1 MNEDLEDVAIRLKI
15 GGYNRH
21 IFLCV
26 GPKCCTEATGG
37 AAWKKLK
44 DELKARNLS
53 LSDDPGACYRTKVQ
67 CLRICQGGPIL
78 VVYPEGYWYAGMT
91 EDKIDRFIDE
101 QLVAGKPIKEWIFAS
116 NPLGNDQEDDQLPF

>member
-1 MNEDLEDVAIRLKI
+1 MSEDLEEVAIRLKI
-15 GGYNRH
+15 GSYDRH
-21 IFLCV
+21 ILLCV
-26 GPKCCTEATGG
+26 GPTCCSEATGG

-91 EDKIDRFIDE
+91 VDKIDRFIDE
-101 QLVAGKPIKEWIFAS
+101 QIVAGKPIEEWIFAS